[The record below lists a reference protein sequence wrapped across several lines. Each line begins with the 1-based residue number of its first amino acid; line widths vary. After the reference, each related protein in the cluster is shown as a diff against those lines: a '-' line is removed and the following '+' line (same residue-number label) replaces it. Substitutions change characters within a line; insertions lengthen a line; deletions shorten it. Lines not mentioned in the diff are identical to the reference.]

1 MQNTESYMHHYAKDV
16 MRQWCI
22 DRWKYNDQ
30 HRYPNTFCI
39 FDWKIDHRDS
49 NHGVYLEY
57 PILVKSNGNHVLG
70 VNPCWK
76 SYPDLNN
83 LADDV
88 KVEAI
93 LDLAIVE
100 DGRLKYGIEIVHKHL
115 CSARKRKFLK
125 NRCPEVA
132 VYEISAEWIL
142 SQLRDR
148 IPPKS
153 LPLVPI

>member
-1 MQNTESYMHHYAKDV
+1 MRNTESHMHHYAKEV
-16 MRQWCI
+16 MRQWFV
-22 DRWKYNDQ
+22 DRWRYN
-30 HRYPNTFCI
+30 HEHHYPNTFSV
-39 FDWKIDHRDS
+39 FDWKIDHSDG

-57 PILVKSNGNHVLG
+57 PVLLKSTGEHVLG

-76 SYPDLNN
+76 SYPDLDN

-88 KVEAI
+88 KVEAV

-100 DGRLKYGIEIVHKHL
+100 DGRLKYGIEIVHKHV

-125 NRCPEVA
+125 EKCPGVT

-148 IPPKS
+148 IPPKQ
-153 LPLVPI
+153 LPLIPV